1 MKLAPSPFEMIRNG
15 KKTIELRLYDEK
27 RKSISNGDRITFVNT
42 DDDNDLL
49 RVKVENMFVFNSF
62 EELYKKLPLLECG
75 YTENDVGYSCAMKSH
90 FRKFGNQ
97 MSGSGNH
104 LCEFTRVM
112 FYLGRIP
119 HAWICHAQHQCL

>member
-1 MKLAPSPFEMIRNG
+1 MKEHIMKLAPYPFEMIRNG

-75 YTENDVGYSCAMKSH
+75 YTENDVSMASPDDMNQYYSKD
-90 FRKFGNQ
+90 KQ
-97 MSGSGNH
+97 M
-104 LCEFTRVM
+104 
-112 FYLGRIP
+112 
-119 HAWICHAQHQCL
+119 QCGVVGIKIRLI